1 MKNLKRI
8 FSAIISLTMVFSLL
22 GAFSA
27 FAADTTEYNF
37 YTQVGTAFV
46 PSTEGVTWQSTD
58 SIDTSVMG
66 RQVITGTD
74 STGASV
80 KGIINVGAKKYA
92 SYQNN
97 QAKTADT
104 ELAYGSNYMD
114 QWRLVNSKDVNS
126 GLGKYVSDPVN
137 ANNMVVK
144 YTAYSTKTDGAMTA
158 NQIAYYPAS
167 APAEKDFTVE
177 LRIKLKGERVEAGD
191 TDQIRI
197 IGSEDTGKAESI
209 AFERTSSGYK
219 IKLNGTT
226 SQNTASIA
234 PGDWVNI
241 KYYEN
246 GTKSEATLYI
256 NGEKIY
262 TDTTK
267 TTGGDG
273 LASVDYKH
281 IPKTKTAASGP
292 VYLDDIKITDDT
304 TTDFIYYDN
313 FENVY
318 NYDFLQG
325 EGTETIN
332 VCEEVKLVDAEGKDS
347 GYSVPIFATASA
359 DISTL
364 GTYGSTTAIEGFDE
378 PINISW
384 TVYKEAIAWQE
395 NFQGYEESGIGSAPY
410 LEPFA
415 GSSDTTGKTVEF
427 ESETS
432 SNKLLKY
439 TTKTKDNPAIFTNN
453 EYIDGKVKLSYRFMV
468 PKLYDKGG
476 FAIPVMGYG
485 YGTNLN
491 QNAPLI
497 DLNVSFSGGKG
508 TGSFKQY
515 DGYMTLTDNPTP
527 LQPHY
532 ILNATLEQEKWYTLT
547 FILDFNTDTFNYTLN
562 DNESV
567 GPFRLIYSGL
577 KFSQLRLSQ
586 TVKALENDV
595 TLYLDDLKAHE
606 YLTIKEPVN
615 KTINVYKGDE
625 IAYPE
630 TVEVLLTDNK
640 TTDTVPVRWNGS
652 IDTTAPGTKTI
663 TGKVTVTSVPVTLT
677 AVITPY
683 PYEIVSPVLKNG
695 ETEVFGL
702 IDGGNLSAVTV
713 KKISNETIPGNLYA
727 ALYDVN
733 GEMLGVNLV
742 SMPTA
747 DTWVKDEIK
756 DVAITLS
763 LDVESTVNIDECK
776 LQTFIFSDSLEPY
789 AISNIMTN
797 SNSSGTPAVWI
808 AGDSTAARYT
818 ESRRPETGWA
828 EAFNEDYAALAGI
841 TVQNGTINGVGGVS
855 GTGAIGGQS
864 SKSYVDQGRLEKIL
878 ENAQAGDYLFIQF
891 GHNDSADEE
900 YRHTEPDT
908 TYKEYITTFVTE
920 ARKHGVIPVIFTS
933 IARGRYTGANGAF
946 NGDTH
951 ANLDKY
957 ANAAKEI
964 AALYHVPM
972 VDLHKK
978 TSDVLRQLNADEA
991 KKYFLCLQA
1000 CTAESD
1006 DGCVNVINGETNHAL
1021 WCANYPEGTE
1031 DRTHLNQYGA
1041 QWVAGLAAQGL
1052 QEIKLPLANLL
1063 KTQ

>member
-8 FSAIISLTMVFSLL
+8 LSAIISLTMVFSLL

-27 FAADTTEYNF
+27 FAADEVEYNF

-46 PSTEGVTWQSTD
+46 PETEGVTWQSTD

-66 RQVITGTD
+66 RQVISGTDNTTGT
-74 STGASV
+74 SV
-80 KGIINVGAKKYA
+80 KGIINVGAKKYV

-104 ELAYGSNYMD
+104 ELAYGSDYMD
-114 QWRLVNSKDVNS
+114 QWRLVNSKDVGS
-126 GLGKYVSDPVN
+126 GLGKYVSDPDN
-137 ANNMVVK
+137 ENNIVAK
-144 YTAYSTKTDGAMTA
+144 YTAYSTKTDGTKTA
-158 NQIAYYPAS
+158 NQIAYYPTTAIAAGTS
-167 APAEKDFTVE
+167 FTVE
-177 LRIKLKGERVEAGD
+177 LRINLNEALED
-191 TDQIRI
+191 DAEQIRI
-197 IGSEDTGKAESI
+197 YGSTNTTATAETI
-209 AFERTSSGYK
+209 IIKKTSANYSV
-219 IKLNGTT
+219 KLNGG
-226 SQNTASIA
+226 SSASI
-234 PGDWVNI
+234 PITGDWLNV
-241 KYYEN
+241 KYCEDTANDKAAVYVN
-246 GTKSEATLYI
+246 GTKLSEISLLTS
-256 NGEKIY
+256 
-262 TDTTK
+262 
-267 TTGGDG
+267 GGDG
-273 LASVDYKH
+273 LLYIDYKH
-281 IPKTKTAASGP
+281 IPVDNTQISKPT
-292 VYLDDIKITDDT
+292 YLDDVKITSEA

-325 EGTETIN
+325 AGTETIN
-332 VCEEVKLVDAEGKDS
+332 VCEEVKLVDAKGNDS
-347 GYSVPIFATASA
+347 GYSVPIFAAASA

-384 TVYKEAIAWQE
+384 TVYKEALAWQE

-432 SNKLLKY
+432 PNKLLKY

-453 EYIDGKVKLSYRFMV
+453 EYIDGKAKLSYRFMV
-468 PKLYDKGG
+468 PKLYKEGG

-485 YGTNLN
+485 YGTNSN

-508 TGSFKQY
+508 SVSFKQY
-515 DGYMTLTDNPTP
+515 DGYKTLTDNPAQ
-527 LQPHY
+527 LSPHY
-532 ILNATLEQEKWYTLT
+532 IINSTLEQEKWYTLT

-562 DNESV
+562 ENESV
-567 GPFRLIYSGL
+567 GPFRFIYSGL

-586 TVKALENDV
+586 TDNTLVNDV
-595 TLYLDDLKAHE
+595 TLYFDDLKVDK

-625 IAYPE
+625 IVYSE

-640 TTDTVPVRWNGS
+640 TTDTAPVQWNGS
-652 IDTTAPGTKTI
+652 IDTTTPGTKTI
-663 TGKVTVTSVPVTLT
+663 TGKVTGTSAPITLT

-683 PYEIVSPVLKNG
+683 PYEIVAPVLKNG

-713 KKISNETIPGNLYA
+713 KKISNETIPGKLYA
-727 ALYDVN
+727 ALFDVS

-776 LQTFIFSDSLEPY
+776 LKTFIFSDSLEPY
-789 AISNIMTN
+789 SISNIMTN
-797 SNSSGTPAVWI
+797 ANSSGTPAVWI
-808 AGDSTAARYT
+808 AGDSTAARYA

-828 EAFNEDYAALAGI
+828 EAFNDDYAALAGI

-900 YRHTEPDT
+900 YRHTDPDT

-933 IARGRYTGANGAF
+933 IARGRYTGANGTF

-978 TSDVLRQLNADEA
+978 TSDVLRQLNAEDA
-991 KKYFLCLQA
+991 KQYFLCLQD
-1000 CTAESD
+1000 CTGSSD
-1006 DGCVNVINGETNHAL
+1006 ADCINVINGERNHAL
-1021 WCANYPEGTE
+1021 WCANYPEGME

>member
-27 FAADTTEYNF
+27 FAADATEYNF

-66 RQVITGTD
+66 RQVISGTD
-74 STGASV
+74 NTTGASV

-114 QWRLVNSKDVNS
+114 QWRLASGKDVNS

-137 ANNMVVK
+137 ANNIVVK

-158 NQIAYYPAS
+158 NQIAYYPTTAIPDKTS
-167 APAEKDFTVE
+167 FTVE
-177 LRIKLKGERVEAGD
+177 LRINLTEALAED
-191 TDQIRI
+191 QEQIRI
-197 IGSEDTGKAESI
+197 YGSTNTTASAETI
-209 AFERTSSGYK
+209 IIKKTSANYSV
-219 IKLNGTT
+219 KLNGG
-226 SQNTASIA
+226 SSNSI
-234 PGDWVNI
+234 PITGDWLNV
-241 KYYEN
+241 KYCEDTANNSAAVYVN
-246 GTKSEATLYI
+246 GTKLSEISLLTS
-256 NGEKIY
+256 
-262 TDTTK
+262 
-267 TTGGDG
+267 GGDG
-273 LASVDYKH
+273 LLYIDYKH
-281 IPKTKTAASGP
+281 VPTDKTQISKPT
-292 VYLDDIKITDDT
+292 YLDDVKITSEA

-332 VCEEVKLVDAEGKDS
+332 VCEEVKLVDAEGNDS

-432 SNKLLKY
+432 PNKLLKY
-439 TTKTKDNPAIFTNN
+439 TTKTKDEFALFTNN
-453 EYIDGKVKLSYRFMV
+453 EYIDGKVKVSFRFMV
-468 PKLYDKGG
+468 PELYNVGN
-476 FAIPVMGYG
+476 FSIPIMGY
-485 YGTNLN
+485 NENSN
-491 QNAPLI
+491 QNIALI
-497 DLNVSFSGGKG
+497 ELAVRFNSSGKG
-508 TGSFKQY
+508 IVAFKQ
-515 DGYMTLTDNPTP
+515 DAGKS
-527 LQPHY
+527 QHY
-532 ILNATLEQEKWYTLT
+532 ILNQTLEAKKWYK
-547 FILDFNTDTFNYTLN
+547 LDFTIDLDSDTFTYAL
-562 DNESV
+562 DDVENEGTFEV
-567 GPFRLIYSGL
+567 GYSGL
-577 KFSQLRLSQ
+577 KFSQLRLAQRDSN
-586 TVKALENDV
+586 VENDV
-595 TLYLDDLKAHE
+595 TLYLDDLKAHK

-640 TTDTVPVRWNGS
+640 TTDTAPVRWNGS

-663 TGKVTVTSVPVTLT
+663 TGKVTGTSAPITLT
-677 AVITPY
+677 AVISPY

-776 LQTFIFSDSLEPY
+776 LKTFIFSDSLEPY

-797 SNSSGTPAVWI
+797 ANSLGTPTVWI

-1000 CTAESD
+1000 CTAASD
-1006 DGCVNVINGETNHAL
+1006 DGCVNVINGEKNHAL

>member
-27 FAADTTEYNF
+27 FAADATEYNF
-37 YTQVGTAFV
+37 YTQVGTDFV

-114 QWRLVNSKDVNS
+114 QWRLVSGKDVNS

-158 NQIAYYPAS
+158 NQIAYYPTTAIPDKTS
-167 APAEKDFTVE
+167 FTVE
-177 LRIKLKGERVEAGD
+177 LRINLNEALEDD
-191 TDQIRI
+191 TEQIRI
-197 IGSEDTGKAESI
+197 YGSTKTTATAETI
-209 AFERTSSGYK
+209 IIKKTSANYSV
-219 IKLNGTT
+219 KLNGG
-226 SQNTASIA
+226 SSASI
-234 PGDWVNI
+234 PITGDWLNV
-241 KYYEN
+241 KYCEDTANDKAAVYVN
-246 GTKSEATLYI
+246 GTKLSEISLLTS
-256 NGEKIY
+256 
-262 TDTTK
+262 
-267 TTGGDG
+267 GGDG
-273 LASVDYKH
+273 LVYIDYKH
-281 IPKTKTAASGP
+281 TP
-292 VYLDDIKITDDT
+292 VDQTQISKPTYLDDVKITSEA

-332 VCEEVKLVDAEGKDS
+332 VCEEVKLVDAEGNDS

-415 GSSDTTGKTVEF
+415 GSSDTKGKTVEF

-432 SNKLLKY
+432 PNKLLKY
-439 TTKTKDNPAIFTNN
+439 TTKTKDNAAIFTNN

-497 DLNVSFSGGKG
+497 DLNISFSGGKG
-508 TGSFKQY
+508 SVSFKQY
-515 DGYMTLTDNPTP
+515 DGYKTLTHNPAQ
-527 LQPHY
+527 LSPHY
-532 ILNATLEQEKWYTLT
+532 IIKSTLEQEKWYTLT

-595 TLYLDDLKAHE
+595 TLYLDDLKAHK

-640 TTDTVPVRWNGS
+640 TTDTAPVRWNGS

-663 TGKVTVTSVPVTLT
+663 TGKVTGTSAPITLT

-713 KKISNETIPGNLYA
+713 KKISNETIPGKLYA

-776 LQTFIFSDSLEPY
+776 LKTFIFSDSLEPY

-797 SNSSGTPAVWI
+797 ANSSGTPTVWI
-808 AGDSTAARYT
+808 AGDSTAARYA

-900 YRHTEPDT
+900 YRHTDPDT

-933 IARGRYTGANGAF
+933 IARGRYTGANGTF

-957 ANAAKEI
+957 ADAAKEI

-978 TSDVLRQLNADEA
+978 TSDVLRQLNAEDA
-991 KKYFLCLQA
+991 KQYFLCLQD
-1000 CTAESD
+1000 CTGSSD
-1006 DGCVNVINGETNHAL
+1006 ADCINVINGETNHTL

>member
-27 FAADTTEYNF
+27 FAADATEYNF

-66 RQVITGTD
+66 RQVISGTD
-74 STGASV
+74 NTTGASV

-97 QAKTADT
+97 QAKTANT
-104 ELAYGSNYMD
+104 ELAYGSDYMD
-114 QWRLVNSKDVNS
+114 QWRLVSGKDVNS
-126 GLGKYVSDPVN
+126 GLGKYVSDPDN

-158 NQIAYYPAS
+158 NQIAYYPTTAIRDKTS
-167 APAEKDFTVE
+167 FTVE
-177 LRIKLKGERVEAGD
+177 LRINLTEALAED
-191 TDQIRI
+191 QEQIRI
-197 IGSEDTGKAESI
+197 YGSTNTTASAETI
-209 AFERTSSGYK
+209 IIKKTSANYSV
-219 IKLNGTT
+219 KLNGGSSASIPITGDWLNVKYCEDT
-226 SQNTASIA
+226 KNDTAS
-234 PGDWVNI
+234 V
-241 KYYEN
+241 YVN
-246 GTKSEATLYI
+246 GTKLSEISLLTS
-256 NGEKIY
+256 
-262 TDTTK
+262 
-267 TTGGDG
+267 GGDG
-273 LASVDYKH
+273 LLYIDYKH
-281 IPKTKTAASGP
+281 VPTDKNQISKPT
-292 VYLDDIKITDDT
+292 YLDDVKITSEA

-332 VCEEVKLVDAEGKDS
+332 VCEEVKLVDAEGNDS

-485 YGTNLN
+485 YGTNSN

-508 TGSFKQY
+508 TVSFKQY
-515 DGYMTLTDNPTP
+515 DGYKTLTDNPTQ

-586 TVKALENDV
+586 TVNALENDV
-595 TLYLDDLKAHE
+595 TLYLDDLKAHK

-640 TTDTVPVRWNGS
+640 TTDTAPVRWNGS

-713 KKISNETIPGNLYA
+713 KKISNETIPGKLYA

-776 LQTFIFSDSLEPY
+776 LKTFIFSDSLEPY

-797 SNSSGTPAVWI
+797 ANSSGTPTVWI
-808 AGDSTAARYT
+808 AGDSTAARYA

-841 TVQNGTINGVGGVS
+841 TVQNGTINGVGGIS
-855 GTGAIGGQS
+855 GTGALGGQS

-1000 CTAESD
+1000 CTAASD